1 MQCWCRLLNQAEM
14 TLNMVRLSRL
24 NNKRLTYT
32 QIHSAFDFNATL
44 LAPPGTKVLVH
55 EASKERKYLDPHGVD
70 GWYVGPA
77 IKHYRYF
84 RCYIQ
89 TTNTEI
95 IAETVEF
102 PSKHVKLPSTPSRD
116 VATKTSKDL
125 IHAIKN
131 PTPSSPIL
139 QLGDETIRALERL
152 AAIFTT
158 NLKPTTAVV
167 PTQPRVDLT
176 KNCKNI

>member
-1 MQCWCRLLNQAEM
+1 M
-14 TLNMVRLSRL
+14 
-24 NNKRLTYT
+24 
-32 QIHSAFDFNATL
+32 
-44 LAPPGTKVLVH
+44 
-55 EASKERKYLDPHGVD
+55 
-70 GWYVGPA
+70 
-77 IKHYRYF
+77 
-84 RCYIQ
+84 
-89 TTNTEI
+89 
-95 IAETVEF
+95 EF

>member
-1 MQCWCRLLNQAEM
+1 M

-24 NNKRLTYT
+24 NNKRSAYT

-44 LAPPGTKVLVH
+44 LAPPGTS
-55 EASKERKYLDPHGVD
+55 EERKSLDLHDVD
-70 GWYVGPA
+70 GWYVVPA
-77 IKHYRYF
+77 IEHYRCF

-102 PSKHVKLPSTPSRD
+102 PSKHVKLPSTSSRD
-116 VATKTSKDL
+116 IATKAAKDL
-125 IHAIKN
+125 IHAIKK

-176 KNCKNI
+176 KNCKDI